1 MAKRR
6 NTFVVGLTVLVMLG
20 VAIFVVVFIGASELR
35 GKPKRPITVRF
46 APTLA
51 LPPLKENSTIF
62 YAGRPVGFVQKLWL
76 DYGTHVDK
84 KTGNER
90 KLMFLYVK
98 AHVRND
104 LELREGCTIVPEGPI
119 LGGAGN
125 LRIQDQGTGE
135 PLEPNAVIEGQGMG
149 GLAAVTEQ
157 LTDIGGLLTD
167 ELDASK
173 KESIMALIK
182 MHLNTEASDSMMA
195 RLVSILSLVEEQLN
209 PQQAESLMA
218 KLIKTMEDVNAVSAS
233 LRNEFDPNQEKVLL
247 AKLHTTF
254 DHIND
259 ITQQL
264 RNQMD
269 PASRTALL
277 GKLQLALD
285 TVNDSLGQVSGML
298 QDNRPTITATLDNIH
313 ETSNTLNK
321 EIARSIAGELN
332 AKNPTSLLGKIHSA
346 VDRVASSLE
355 DLNEITASANEIM
368 TLNKGSLD
376 QLLSNFKETS
386 DHLKA
391 ATKDLRR
398 NPWRLL
404 YRPSLQET
412 KELNIF
418 DAARAFSE
426 AATQLDDATARL
438 EGLVEAH
445 EGKVP
450 ADDPQLKIIRSQ
462 LQETFQKFSEAEAAL
477 WKVLNIQP

>member
-6 NTFVVGLTVLVMLG
+6 NTFVVGLTVLMML
-20 VAIFVVVFIGASELR
+20 ALIIFVVIFIGASEIR
-35 GKPKRPITVRF
+35 GKAKRPITIRF
-46 APTLA
+46 SPMLA

-62 YAGRPVGFVQKLWL
+62 YAGRPVGYVEGLWL
-76 DYGTHVDK
+76 DRGMYVDE

-90 KLMFLYVK
+90 QLMFLYVK
-98 AHVRND
+98 ALVRTD
-104 LELREGCTIVPEGPI
+104 LELREDCVIVPEGPI

-125 LRIQDQGTGE
+125 LRIQDQGTGDE
-135 PLEPNAVIEGQGMG
+135 IGPDTVIEGHGMG

-157 LTDIGGLLTD
+157 LTEIGGLLSS
-167 ELDASK
+167 ELDASQ

-182 MHLNTEASDSMMA
+182 MHLNTEASDSVMA
-195 RLVSILSLVEEQLN
+195 RLVSILSLVEEQLD
-209 PQQAESLMA
+209 ADETESLMA
-218 KLIKTMEDVNAVSAS
+218 KLIRTMEDINAVSAS
-233 LRNEFDPNQEKVLL
+233 LRNEFDPEQEKVLL

-254 DHIND
+254 DHING
-259 ITQQL
+259 ITLQL

-269 PASRTALL
+269 PDSRTALL

-285 TVNDSLGQVSGML
+285 TVNDSLGEISGML
-298 QDNRPTITATLDNIH
+298 QDNRPTITATLDNIQQ
-313 ETSNTLNK
+313 TSDTLNK
-321 EIARSIAGELN
+321 EIAQSIAGELD

-355 DLNEITASANEIM
+355 DLNQITASANEIM

-376 QLLSNFKETS
+376 KLLSNFKETS
-386 DHLKA
+386 DHLKS

-426 AATQLDDATARL
+426 AATQLDDTTARL

-450 ADDPQLKIIRSQ
+450 ANDPQLKIIQ
-462 LQETFQKFSEAEAAL
+462 AELQETFQRFSEAEAAL